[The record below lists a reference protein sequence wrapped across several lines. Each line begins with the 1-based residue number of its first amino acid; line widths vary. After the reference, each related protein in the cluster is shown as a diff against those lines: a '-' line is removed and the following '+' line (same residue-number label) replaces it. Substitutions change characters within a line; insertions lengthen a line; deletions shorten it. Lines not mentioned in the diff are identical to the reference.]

1 VKRAHTDREYE
12 GQLEDLRERL
22 LRMAGV
28 VEQMIVDAVRAA
40 LTQDRDL
47 ATATIERDTTVNRLE
62 VESDELCLLILA
74 KRQPL
79 ASDLRF
85 VTLSLKMVTDLE
97 RIGDLAVNICER
109 AIDLAGHPQPWPWD
123 QIETMARLVR
133 LMIGESIKAFVDRD
147 VDKAQRVAEQDI
159 QVDKLYWQIFRTAL
173 EIMRRQPNTVHDGIH
188 VQSIAKFLERMGD
201 HGTNLAEQVVFMIRG
216 KDIRH
221 KKVVPTTGTS

>member
-1 VKRAHTDREYE
+1 MQTVKRAHTDREYE
-12 GQLEDLRERL
+12 GQLEELRERL

-40 LTQDRDL
+40 LHQDREL
-47 ATATIERDTTVNRLE
+47 AQTTIERDTTVNRLE
-62 VESDELCLLILA
+62 VESDELCLIILA

-123 QIETMARLVR
+123 TVEDMARLVR
-133 LMIGESIKAFVDRD
+133 AAIRDAIQAFVDRD
-147 VDKAQRVAEQDI
+147 VDKAQEVCARDVEI
-159 QVDKLYWQIFRTAL
+159 DKLYWHVFRTTL
-173 EIMRRQPNTVHDGIH
+173 ELMRKQPNSVHDGIH

-201 HGTNLAEQVVFMIRG
+201 HGTNLAEQVVFMIKG

-221 KKVVPTTGTS
+221 MGRATD

>member
-1 VKRAHTDREYE
+1 MKRAHTDREYE
-12 GQLEDLRERL
+12 GQLEELRERL

-28 VEQMIVDAVRAA
+28 VEQMIVDAIRAT
-40 LTQDRDL
+40 LDQDREL
-47 ATATIERDTTVNRLE
+47 AQTTIERDITVNRLE

-123 QIETMARLVR
+123 SIEHMARLVR
-133 LMIGESIKAFVDRD
+133 ANIRDAIQSFVERD
-147 VDKAQRVAEQDI
+147 VDKAQQVCARDAEI
-159 QVDKLYWQIFRTAL
+159 DKLYWSVFRTAL
-173 EIMRRQPNTVHDGIH
+173 ELMRKQPNSVHDGIH

-201 HGTNLAEQVVFMIRG
+201 HGTNLAEQVVFMIKG

-221 KKVVPTTGTS
+221 TAGRPTST

>member
-1 VKRAHTDREYE
+1 VTRGHTDREYE
-12 GQLEDLRERL
+12 GQLGELRDRL

-28 VEQMIVDAVRAA
+28 VEQMIVDAVRAS
-40 LTQDRDL
+40 LSQEREL
-47 ATATIERDTTVNRLE
+47 AQATIERDTTVNRLE

-123 QIETMARLVR
+123 NIDGMARVVR
-133 LMIGESIKAFVDRD
+133 GMIRDSIQAFVDRD
-147 VDKAQRVAEQDI
+147 VEKAQRVIARDAE
-159 QVDKLYWQIFRTAL
+159 VDTLYWQIFRESL
-173 EIMRRQPNTVHDGIH
+173 EIMRKQPSSMHDGIH

-201 HGTNLAEQVVFMIRG
+201 HGTNLAEQVVFMVKG

-221 KKVVPTTGTS
+221 LGKVGKLAV